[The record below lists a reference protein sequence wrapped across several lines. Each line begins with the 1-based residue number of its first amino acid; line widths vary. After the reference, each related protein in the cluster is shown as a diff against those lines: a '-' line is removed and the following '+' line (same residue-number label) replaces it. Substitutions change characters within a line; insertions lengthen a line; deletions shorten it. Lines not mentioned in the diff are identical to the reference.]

1 MMFAGQSPK
10 PGWNV
15 VCSGHADAMADLF
28 AIVGVVTVS
37 LLGVARWWEE
47 HR

>member
-1 MMFAGQSPK
+1 MFIHRSSNLGITVIAAG
-10 PGWNV
+10 
-15 VCSGHADAMADLF
+15 DAVPMANLF

-47 HR
+47 R